1 VNRPAQP
8 VWYSLVAILVSV
20 LVTVAAAVVY
30 TNSTARE
37 SERKWC
43 DVVTTMDDAYQVAP
57 PTTEIGRKLAR
68 DIHRL
73 RERFDCP

>member
-1 VNRPAQP
+1 MNRPRQP
-8 VWYSLVAILVSV
+8 VWYSLVAILISV
-20 LVTVAAAVVY
+20 LVTVAATVVY

-43 DVVTTMDDAYQVAP
+43 SLVSTLDDAYRITP

-68 DIHRL
+68 DIHTL